1 MDTDRARAHRPGQHR
16 HLLLDG
22 RVVEDTQNTDL
33 TLGAVRKHSG
43 NPLFGEDKPW
53 EMRFDN
59 LYANVIYDDEEQL
72 YKCWYSPFIVDNSSK
87 GMSAQQ
93 REAVKYWAPRNREM
107 AICHATSPDGL
118 TWVKPELGLVEYDG
132 SKANNILWRGGGD
145 TWALQAGPH
154 GAGILKDL
162 RDPDPTRRY
171 KAFLKSEILSV
182 AFSADGIHWQ
192 PPIACPEANSAG
204 DTHNNAFWAPTL
216 GRYVGITRQW
226 SKPFGRQVAWTS
238 SADFLDW
245 DKTRIVLEGLDE
257 NHQTYSMPVF
267 FHGGVYIGLVAI
279 HDQETD
285 RVWAEL
291 TWSPDT
297 KTWHRVLPGTPFIPN
312 GGEGAYDWGCVYPA
326 ACPVFLEDE
335 IRLYYGGSDGLH
347 TSWRNGFFCL
357 ATLRPDGFAGYKATD
372 AEDPATVTT
381 TPVFDGGAPL
391 RVSADIAD
399 GGNLVVRV
407 LGDEEQVLAESQPL
421 ASTVSDAEVRWH
433 DDSAL
438 DAIKTKRAR
447 LQFAFQEATV
457 FSFSQGGPKGSSE

>member
-1 MDTDRARAHRPGQHR
+1 M
-16 HLLLDG
+16 
-22 RVVEDTQNTDL
+22 EDTQNAEL
-33 TLGAVRKHSG
+33 TLGAVRKHSA

-93 REAVKYWAPRNREM
+93 WKEVRYRAPRNRKM
-107 AICHATSPDGL
+107 AICHATSRDGL
-118 TWVKPELGLVEYDG
+118 TWVKPDLGLVEYDG

-162 RDPDPTRRY
+162 RDPDPARRY

-182 AFSADGIHWQ
+182 AFSADGIHWA

-216 GRYVGITRQW
+216 GKYVGITRQW

-238 SADFLDW
+238 SADFLNW
-245 DKTRIVLEGLDE
+245 EKTRIVLEGVDE
-257 NHQTYSMPVF
+257 KHQTYAMPVF
-267 FHGGVYIGLVAI
+267 FHGGVYLGLVAI
-279 HDQETD
+279 HDQDTD

-291 TWSPDT
+291 TWGPDT
-297 KTWHRVLPGTPFIPN
+297 KSWHRVLSGTPFIPN
-312 GGEGAYDWGCVYPA
+312 GDEDEYDWGCVYPA

-357 ATLRPDGFAGYKATD
+357 ATLRPDGFAGYRARD
-372 AEDPATVTT
+372 AAGPATVTT
-381 TPVFDGGAPL
+381 APVFDGKAPL
-391 RVSADIAD
+391 RVSADIAN

-407 LGDEEQVLAESQPL
+407 LGEEKQVLAESQPL
-421 ASTVSDAEVRWH
+421 TNTVSDGQVLWL

-438 DAIKTKRAR
+438 DGIRTRQAQ
-447 LQFAFQEATV
+447 LQFAFREATV
-457 FSFSQGGPKGSSE
+457 FSFSLGSPKESSE